1 MGDRLGLLSS
11 AWLRCCWHQQ
21 KGAVVAAEGEAQ
33 SLRVQKVTES
43 ILAPCATC
51 CAPYAA
57 EQWQARSWAASAP
70 DQPVARAGGGGLR
83 QGGQGRNAR
92 CPAVQR
98 DGCQVEGMQQVQPAG
113 AAGCHVLHLGNVCG
127 RRCGRQG
134 RSARCPQC
142 STAPSKKGY
151 SRPSLHARRRDARSR
166 SDDPSHTTIVV
177 L

>member
-33 SLRVQKVTES
+33 SLRVQNVTES

-113 AAGCHVLHLGNVCG
+113 AAGCHVLHLGTCVWAQVWEAGAQRALPAVQHSTLQKGIQQAKPACMAEG
-127 RRCGRQG
+127 RKVQ
-134 RSARCPQC
+134 
-142 STAPSKKGY
+142 
-151 SRPSLHARRRDARSR
+151 
-166 SDDPSHTTIVV
+166 I
-177 L
+177 